1 MVFVEKINNK
11 TSYVE
16 KVCLIKSKYKNRQKL
31 KRTQKSQIESVAM
44 VFKFCAGFTIQLVR
58 KWDGTLNLVNF

>member
-1 MVFVEKINNK
+1 MVFVEKINNE

-44 VFKFCAGFTIQLVR
+44 VFKFVLVSPY
-58 KWDGTLNLVNF
+58 N